1 MMGVESTI
9 PNDVGRGGG
18 ERQLERQFVVIES
31 FGQCACW

>member
-9 PNDVGRGGG
+9 PTDVGRGGG